1 MAQFVHQSGIQ
12 GVQRLGAVEGDD
24 ADFAAFDA
32 DFNVF
37 VAQGI
42 LQNGGMNICRHYN
55 QDGFVPAVNLGGSVL
70 EKISQ
75 PIGRLMVHSWT
86 QET

>member
-12 GVQRLGAVEGDD
+12 GVQRFGAVEGDD

-42 LQNGGMNICRHYN
+42 LQNGGVNI
-55 QDGFVPAVNLGGSVL
+55 
-70 EKISQ
+70 
-75 PIGRLMVHSWT
+75 
-86 QET
+86 